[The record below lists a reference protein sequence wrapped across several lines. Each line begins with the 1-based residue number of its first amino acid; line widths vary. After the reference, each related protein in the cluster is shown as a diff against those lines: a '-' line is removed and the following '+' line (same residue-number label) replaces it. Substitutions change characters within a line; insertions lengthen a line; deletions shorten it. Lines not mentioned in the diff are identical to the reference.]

1 MVRPP
6 PAADG
11 RLGLLAWLESVA
23 VDRADVDLS
32 AWPWSLAA
40 VRAMDALAF
49 EDGVTFFAGENG
61 SGKSTVLEAIAV
73 ACGCPE
79 DGGPSNQWLKGPRL
93 GDGVAPRTRP
103 SIRAVPVGGA
113 WFLRAETFFDLAT
126 AAANAASERT
136 TFEDAQLLADF
147 GWRSPHLLSHGQSFL
162 GLFESRM
169 GAQSL
174 WFMDEPEAP
183 LSFRSQLAL
192 LGMMNDL
199 VKAGSQF
206 VVATHSPVLLAL
218 PGASIYEFGDHGV
231 QRRNWDEL
239 DVVQQVRAFL
249 ESPDQYFRHLFD

>member
-1 MVRPP
+1 MS
-6 PAADG
+6 
-11 RLGLLAWLESVA
+11 WLETVT
-23 VDRADVDLS
+23 VDRAGVDLT
-32 AWPWSLAA
+32 AWPWSLPA
-40 VRAMDALAF
+40 VSAMETLSF
-49 EDGVTFFAGENG
+49 ENGVTFLAGENG

-79 DGGPSNQWLKGPRL
+79 GGGPSNQWLKGPRP
-93 GDGVAPRTRP
+93 GEGIASRTRP
-103 SIRAVPVGGA
+103 SLGGVPVGGA

-126 AAANAASERT
+126 AATNAQGRQT
-136 TFEDAQLLADF
+136 DFENAQLLADF

-192 LGMMNDL
+192 LGMLNDL

-218 PGASIYEFGDHGV
+218 PGASIYEFGDDGV
-231 QRRNWDEL
+231 ERRGWDEL
-239 DVVQQVRAFL
+239 DVVQQVRSFL
-249 ESPDQYFRHLFD
+249 ESPDRYFRHLFS